1 MKKGILSNKLILKLT
16 LSLLAILFLASI
28 CYTAATVHFSNQ
40 HYYETTQRL
49 HANLAQDLIDEK
61 FVDASPIDNHGA
73 INQVLFGDIMHN
85 MMAVNR
91 AIEVYLLDM
100 DGYVQHSVIL
110 DDNAQKVNQQKVSL
124 APIKKF
130 IADKGQKYIL
140 GDDPKNEGG
149 QKVFSAAKYNKG
161 DKEGYVY
168 IVLTGED
175 YLTTR
180 ANLFK
185 SYALKLGLGTSIL
198 TLIFAGLLGVLSV
211 WYLTRNLRELV
222 YASKRFQEG
231 DLEYRIENAEK
242 SDLAWVT
249 TTYNEMAETI
259 LDHIEKMK
267 SVEKLRRELIANI
280 SHDLRTPLSIIQG
293 YIETLQIKDKDLTDE
308 ERLTYLKTI
317 NNSGERLSKLITQ
330 LFEYSKLEANQIEP
344 KKEPFLINELAND
357 IHRNYAIL
365 AEQKNI
371 ALKLEMEESIPL
383 VFADI
388 SLVECAIQNLMDNA
402 LKFTPKK
409 GKVAVMIAHRNNNVE
424 ITIKDSG
431 PGIKQE
437 NQELIFERYRQTK
450 TGTQKEGAG
459 LGLAIVKKIME
470 LHNASIN
477 VLSKPN
483 EGTSFSF
490 SLPTY
495 KMA

>member
-1 MKKGILSNKLILKLT
+1 MKKGILSNRLILKLT

-28 CYTAATVHFSNQ
+28 GYTAATVYFSNQ

-73 INQVLFGDIMHN
+73 VNQVLFGDIMHN

-110 DDNAQKVNQQKVSL
+110 DDNVQKANQQKISL

-149 QKVFSAAKYNKG
+149 QKVFSAAKYHKG

-231 DLEYRIENAEK
+231 DLEYRIQNAEK

-259 LDHIEKMK
+259 LSHIEKIK

-280 SHDLRTPLSIIQG
+280 SHDLRTPLSIMQG
-293 YIETLQIKDKDLTDE
+293 YIETLQMKDKDLTDE
-308 ERLTYLKTI
+308 ERL
-317 NNSGERLSKLITQ
+317 LSLIH
-330 LFEYSKLEANQIEP
+330 I
-344 KKEPFLINELAND
+344 
-357 IHRNYAIL
+357 
-365 AEQKNI
+365 
-371 ALKLEMEESIPL
+371 
-383 VFADI
+383 
-388 SLVECAIQNLMDNA
+388 
-402 LKFTPKK
+402 
-409 GKVAVMIAHRNNNVE
+409 
-424 ITIKDSG
+424 
-431 PGIKQE
+431 
-437 NQELIFERYRQTK
+437 
-450 TGTQKEGAG
+450 
-459 LGLAIVKKIME
+459 
-470 LHNASIN
+470 
-477 VLSKPN
+477 
-483 EGTSFSF
+483 
-490 SLPTY
+490 
-495 KMA
+495 